1 MASGRGVEKMQP
13 LPVQAAGEH
22 HLQHGGGEIP
32 LGPGLLGKVADGPVL
47 QRRGVLNGAALGLDQ
62 S

>member
-1 MASGRGVEKMQP
+1 MQP

-32 LGPGLLGKVADGPVL
+32 LGPGLLGKVADGSVL
-47 QRRGVLNGAALGLDQ
+47 QCRGVLDGAALWLDQ

>member
-1 MASGRGVEKMQP
+1 MGRGVEKMQP

-32 LGPGLLGKVADGPVL
+32 LGTGLLGQVADGSVL
-47 QRRGVLNGAALGLDQ
+47 QGRGVLNGAALWLDQ

>member
-1 MASGRGVEKMQP
+1 MQP

-32 LGPGLLGKVADGPVL
+32 LGTGLLGQVADGSVL
-47 QRRGVLNGAALGLDQ
+47 QGRGVLNGAALWLDQ